1 MTRKANPSAIGAFV
15 IGGVALAIG
24 AVLVLGGG
32 RYFEDSSTY
41 VMYFDGSVSGLR
53 IGAPVEFRG
62 VKVGEVRD
70 IVGTVNENLEIQIPV
85 FVQFG
90 GDRLRPVS
98 RAGRVA
104 DTEQALPI
112 LIQRG
117 LRAQLALQ
125 SLVTGQ
131 FYIELDFHPDS
142 PARFVGDGVHREIPT
157 VPSAMSQ
164 LANRIQGLPIDELAE
179 SALDALNAVEALA
192 KSEEIAETLRSFQAT
207 LAAIE
212 TLVTSDEV
220 GGALGSLQKT
230 LGDTS
235 SMVRELEQKLPPMV
249 DAAEEAFSI
258 AAENS
263 PVRYQLENTLSE
275 LSAAARSIRVF
286 SDYLAQHPEAL
297 ITGKRAYGE

>member
-1 MTRKANPSAIGAFV
+1 MSSKANPSAIGAFV
-15 IGGVALAIG
+15 IGGLALAIG

-32 RYFEDSSTY
+32 RFFEDSSTY

-62 VKVGEVRD
+62 VQVGEVRD
-70 IVGTVNENLEIQIPV
+70 IIGTVNEELEIQIPV
-85 FVQFG
+85 FVRFG
-90 GDRLRPVS
+90 GDRLRS
-98 RAGRVA
+98 TSEGARIA
-104 DTEQALPI
+104 DTEQAIPI

-117 LRAQLALQ
+117 MRAQLELQ

-131 FYIELDFHPDS
+131 FYIELDFHPES
-142 PARFVGDGVHREIPT
+142 PARFLGDGVHREIPT
-157 VPSAMSQ
+157 IPSRMSE
-164 LANRIQGLPIDELAE
+164 LASRIQGLPIDELAA
-179 SALDALNAVEALA
+179 SALGAMN
-192 KSEEIAETLRSFQAT
+192 
-207 LAAIE
+207 AIE
-212 TLVTSDEV
+212 TLVSSDEI
-220 GGALGSLQKT
+220 GGALGSFQST
-230 LGDTS
+230 LRDMS

-249 DAAEEAFSI
+249 EAAEDAFSI
-258 AAENS
+258 AAEDS

>member
-1 MTRKANPSAIGAFV
+1 MSSKANPSAIGAFV
-15 IGGVALAIG
+15 IGGLALAIG

-32 RYFEDSSTY
+32 RFFEDSSTY

-62 VKVGEVRD
+62 VQVGEVRD
-70 IVGTVNENLEIQIPV
+70 IIGTVNEELEIQIPV
-85 FVQFG
+85 FVRFG
-90 GDRLRPVS
+90 GDRLRS
-98 RAGRVA
+98 TSEGARIA
-104 DTEQALPI
+104 DTEQAIPI

-117 LRAQLALQ
+117 MRAQLELQ

-131 FYIELDFHPDS
+131 FYIELDFHPES
-142 PARFVGDGVHREIPT
+142 PARFLGDGIHREIPT
-157 VPSAMSQ
+157 IPSRMSE
-164 LANRIQGLPIDELAE
+164 LASRIQGLPIDELAA
-179 SALDALNAVEALA
+179 SALGAMN
-192 KSEEIAETLRSFQAT
+192 
-207 LAAIE
+207 AIE
-212 TLVTSDEV
+212 TLVSSDEI
-220 GGALGSLQKT
+220 GGALGSFQST
-230 LGDTS
+230 LRDMS

-249 DAAEEAFSI
+249 EAAEDAFSI
-258 AAENS
+258 AAEDS

>member
-1 MTRKANPSAIGAFV
+1 MSSKANPSAIGAFV
-15 IGGVALAIG
+15 IGGLALAIG

-32 RYFEDSSTY
+32 RFFEDSSTY

-70 IVGTVNENLEIQIPV
+70 IIGTVNEELEIQIPV

-90 GDRLRPVS
+90 GDRLRS
-98 RAGRVA
+98 TSEGARIA
-104 DTEQALPI
+104 DTEQAIPI

-117 LRAQLALQ
+117 MRAQLELQ

-131 FYIELDFHPDS
+131 FYIELDFHPDT
-142 PARFVGDGVHREIPT
+142 PVRFVGDGVHREIPT
-157 VPSAMSQ
+157 IPSRMSE

-179 SALDALNAVEALA
+179 SALGAMNAIEALV
-192 KSEEIAETLRSFQAT
+192 S
-207 LAAIE
+207 
-212 TLVTSDEV
+212 SDEV
-220 GGALGSLQKT
+220 GGALGSFQST
-230 LGDTS
+230 LRDMS

-249 DAAEEAFSI
+249 EAAEDAFSI
-258 AAENS
+258 AAEDS